1 MKKVLK
7 VLFILSIFF
16 VILILFMTVDCKIM
30 LNDFDNNIP
39 EDNGRGYGL
48 GIIFVPIV
56 STWKFAFLM
65 TILAIC
71 AKFSKKLDSTT
82 KTTIY
87 FLPIISLFG
96 FFIVTDSVLWLMNLL
111 WN

>member
-7 VLFILSIFF
+7 VLVILSIFF
-16 VILILFMTVDCKIM
+16 ITLIIFMTVDCKIM
-30 LNDFDNNIP
+30 LNDFDDNIP
-39 EDNGRGYGL
+39 EDNSRGYGL

-65 TILAIC
+65 TILAIW
-71 AKFSKKLDSTT
+71 AKLSKKIDKVT
-82 KTTIY
+82 KNVIC

-96 FFIVTDSVLWLMNLL
+96 FFIVTDSVLWLMKLL
-111 WN
+111 W